1 MSAVEQQ
8 AHTFVFADLAGFTA
22 LTEAHGDEQAA
33 DMAADF
39 YRRVRQL
46 LEDCAGQEIKQ
57 LGDAMMLRLD
67 DPLAAV
73 DLAARVVS
81 EATDRHGALG
91 VRVGMHTGP
100 AVERD
105 GDWFGSTGN
114 LAARVSARA
123 FGGEVLLTAATKEA
137 TGDALAGRLVRGR
150 GAHRFKNVSAPV
162 ELWAL
167 VVEPDRGEAGLPLD
181 PVCRMAVDPMRSDH
195 RAVHQGV
202 EYHFCSEQCRQ
213 RFVDQPSTYVGRQHR
228 DGDVLVSDASRA
240 RVAAQLGRA
249 FERGRF
255 DHEELESRIDRALAA
270 RTRAELRDVTADL
283 PRPPR
288 RRVGPFRG
296 TWLLLLWMTRRPR
309 RALPG
314 LRRWRQPTLP
324 R

>member
-1 MSAVEQQ
+1 MPAVEQP

-22 LTEAHGDEQAA
+22 LTEAHGDEHAA

-39 YRRVRQL
+39 YGRVRQL

-73 DLAARVVS
+73 GLAARIVS

-100 AVERD
+100 AVERN
-105 GDWFGSTGN
+105 GDWFGSTVN
-114 LAARVSARA
+114 LAARVSGRA
-123 FGGEVLLTAATKEA
+123 LGGEVLLTGATKEA
-137 TGDALAGRLVRGR
+137 AGDALEDRLLRNRG
-150 GAHRFKNVSAPV
+150 HQRFKNVGAPV

-167 VVEPDRGEAGLPLD
+167 VVEPDHGETGLPLD
-181 PVCRMAVDPMRSDH
+181 PVCRMAVDPLRSDQ

-213 RFVDQPSTYVGRQHR
+213 RFVEQPGTYAGRQHR

-240 RVAAQLGRA
+240 RVAAHLGRA

-255 DHEELESRIDRALAA
+255 DNEELESRLDRALAA

-283 PRPPR
+283 PRRPR

-296 TWLLLLWMTRRPR
+296 TWLLLRRMTRRTR
-309 RALPG
+309 FALRG
-314 LRRWRQPTLP
+314 LRRRQPTL
-324 R
+324 RG